1 MREPGGDGAA
11 GGRRDLDRDIAV
23 LRAVVAELAVGIPP
37 PGPDRAVGFA
47 RERVKAAGC
56 DRRDAR
62 QARHLH
68 GRVAVLGT
76 AVAELAYII
85 EAPGPD
91 RSIALESDHMLLAG
105 RNRRHARQASGLLR
119 GACDDGFNPVAEQI
133 AGTAPGKHRAVM
145 QQNRDDLAV

>member
-1 MREPGGDGAA
+1 MHLAGAHADHARQGGDALRYRA
-11 GGRRDLDRDIAV
+11 LYV
-23 LRAVVAELAVGIPP
+23 RAVADLSGVV
-37 PGPDRAVGFA
+37 
-47 RERVKAAGC
+47 
-56 DRRDAR
+56 
-62 QARHLH
+62 
-68 GRVAVLGT
+68 
-76 AVAELAYII
+76 